1 MGAEPVWYSTYQR
14 IPAIQT
20 ALSDKARKIA
30 ERLDI
35 RLADVGAAWS
45 YYESIAGEGAPF
57 LDDGHP
63 NKVGSLIAAAA
74 TILQALASHIGSLE
88 VDVGEL
94 CFENGKAPAMSE
106 ASLSSEQEPPDPRC
120 EIITPQLKK
129 RVIEAAKQGFNP
141 DAGKAGTG

>member
-1 MGAEPVWYSTYQR
+1 M
-14 IPAIQT
+14 QT
-20 ALSDKARKIA
+20 ALSDKARQIA

-45 YYESIAGEGAPF
+45 YYEAIAGEGAPF

-63 NKVGSLIAAAA
+63 NKVGSLIAAA
-74 TILQALASHIGSLE
+74 TILQALASHIGTLE

-94 CFENGKAPAMSE
+94 CFREWQGTGLSE

-120 EIITPQLKK
+120 ESTTPQLQK
-129 RVIEAAKQGFNP
+129 RVIDAAIQGFSP
-141 DAGKAGTG
+141 VSGKAGTG